1 MDSGGGCRKIV
12 LRHAEAAIS
21 SDFDRRT
28 VLLGGAALAAGCV
41 ATPWTPPA
49 PAAFRA
55 IEHVPVPMRDG
66 ISLSAR
72 LWLPDVA
79 AQAPAVLECVPYRKR
94 DLYRPLDDLWGPTLA
109 AAGIAFVRLDV
120 RGSGDSQGVLTDEY
134 SEAELN
140 DCEQAIAWIAAQDW
154 CSGAVGMRGL
164 SWGGINT
171 MQVAARRPPALKAI
185 MPMGS
190 CDRRYTDDAHYIGGA
205 LGMTNFQWGVL
216 FKKVMAGPPD
226 PAVSGPGWRDQWRE
240 RLETAPPIL
249 ATWLQHQREDDYWRR
264 GSVFATPGA
273 IDVPAY
279 FVSGW
284 SDAYSEPSLRM
295 FESHRATAKC
305 MIGPWGHT
313 YPNTAPQGLDWA
325 QEEVRWWRHW
335 LMGEATGIMDEPR
348 LRMFMPEATASQGGP
363 IPGRWIAENAWPART
378 RAQRFHLNATGL
390 GARAERGADM
400 VHRDRGIVGTTK
412 PEWLDRL
419 PIEQSHDDG
428 KCAAFDTA
436 PLDED
441 IEFAGAPR
449 LALHVTADQPVA
461 KVFVRLCEVKPDGTS
476 WLVTWG
482 ALNLTRRNS
491 MAAPEALE
499 PGKRYELTLDLRAVA
514 HRFAAGSRLR
524 LAVSEGFW
532 PMLWPSPKTP
542 TLTLPTGVSTLTL
555 PVRTPKAA
563 HAPFGVTQTS
573 GPSEAPRYTPAAPD
587 ENGRIVLHHATPPA
601 PYPVAGVG
609 TVLSSSGEQTC
620 EMLVGQP
627 LSCVWRQTS
636 RSSWTRDD
644 WHCAVEASYELRAD
658 ADAFELVETLRATER
673 GEDVFTRTHRARIP
687 RDLL

>member
-1 MDSGGGCRKIV
+1 MDSVRGCRKIG
-12 LRHAEAAIS
+12 LQRAEAAIS

-28 VLLGGAALAAGCV
+28 VLLGGAALAAGC
-41 ATPWTPPA
+41 ATPAWSPPA
-49 PAAFRA
+49 PGPFRVV
-55 IEHVPVPMRDG
+55 EHLSVPMRDG
-66 ISLSAR
+66 VNLSAR

-79 AQAPAVLECVPYRKR
+79 AKAPAVLECVPYRKR
-94 DLYRPLDDLWGPTLA
+94 DLYRPLDDMWGPTLA

-134 SEAELN
+134 SEAELS

-171 MQVAARRPPALKAI
+171 LQVAARRPPALKAI

-226 PAVSGPGWRDQWRE
+226 PAVAGPGWRDQWRT
-240 RLETAPPIL
+240 RLEAAPPIL

-273 IDVPAY
+273 INVPAY

-284 SDAYSEPSLRM
+284 SDTYSEPSLRM
-295 FESHRATAKC
+295 FATHRAPAKC

-313 YPNTAPQGLDWA
+313 YPNIASQGLDWER
-325 QEEVRWWRHW
+325 EEVRWWRHW

-348 LRMFMPEATASQGGP
+348 LRMFVPSATASQGGP

-378 RAQRFHLNATGL
+378 HAKRLYLNAREL
-390 GARAERGADM
+390 GASAVRGPDIA
-400 VHRDRGIVGTTK
+400 HRDRGIVGTTK

-419 PIEQSHDDG
+419 PIEQSHDDAM
-428 KCAAFDTA
+428 CAAFDTA
-436 PLDED
+436 PLEED
-441 IEFAGAPR
+441 IELAGAPR
-449 LALHVTADQPVA
+449 LSLHVAADQRVA

-482 ALNLTRRNS
+482 ALNLTRRNT
-491 MAAPEALE
+491 MAAPQALE
-499 PGKRYELTLDLRAVA
+499 PGKVYDLSLDLRAVA

-524 LAVSEGFW
+524 LAISEGFW

-555 PVRTPKAA
+555 PVRPPETAP
-563 HAPFGVTQTS
+563 APFAVTQTS
-573 GPSEAPRYTPAAPD
+573 GVSEPPRYAPAAPD
-587 ENGRIVLHHATPPA
+587 ASGRMVLTHTTPST

-609 TVLSSSGEQTC
+609 TVLSSSSEQTC
-620 EMLVGQP
+620 EMSVDQP

-636 RSSWTRDD
+636 RSSWTRDGWD
-644 WHCAVEASYELRAD
+644 CAVEASYELRAD
-658 ADAFELVETLRATER
+658 EDTFQLAETLRATEG
-673 GEDVFTRTHRARIP
+673 GEEVFTRTHRASIP